1 MTEQITSIQYKLH
14 FTIPSVFAGVLI
26 LVLICIFMLKHENRA
41 LFLEHSHFSLTSVET
56 SHVKG
61 MLDQKVVATVSAC

>member
-1 MTEQITSIQYKLH
+1 MSEQITYNQHKLC
-14 FTIPSVFAGVLI
+14 FTIPFNFARFLI

-41 LFLEHSHFSLTSVET
+41 FFLEHPHFSLTSTET

-61 MLDQKVVATVSAC
+61 MQDHKVVATVRAI